1 MFKCFQQILAVF
13 NRTRS
18 RLDYPQWSS
27 TTDQSRR
34 PGAWPGTWGGS
45 QILMVQLVTAQ
56 HIDESA
62 TRGISPQ
69 GIRPLVLEP
78 QQKCIVLPL
87 ISISLCHAMLLR
99 S

>member
-45 QILMVQLVTAQ
+45 QILIVQLVTAQ

-78 QQKCIVLPL
+78 
-87 ISISLCHAMLLR
+87 
-99 S
+99 

>member
-56 HIDESA
+56 PLTWHMPAADESA
-62 TRGISPQ
+62 TRGVSPQ
-69 GIRPLVLEP
+69 GTRPLVLE
-78 QQKCIVLPL
+78 
-87 ISISLCHAMLLR
+87 S
-99 S
+99 

>member
-56 HIDESA
+56 HIDGSA
-62 TRGISPQ
+62 TRGISPSPGGSLEAQ
-69 GIRPLVLEP
+69 GLRPRVLAP
-78 QQKCIVLPL
+78 
-87 ISISLCHAMLLR
+87 
-99 S
+99 